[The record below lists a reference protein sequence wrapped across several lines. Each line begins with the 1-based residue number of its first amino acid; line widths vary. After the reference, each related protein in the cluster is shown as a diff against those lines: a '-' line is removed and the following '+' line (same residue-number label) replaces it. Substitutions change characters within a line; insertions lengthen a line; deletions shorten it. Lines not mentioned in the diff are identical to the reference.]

1 MEKIKMTYA
10 DSMRRLDEILED
22 MDESRVSI
30 DDLAERV
37 VEAAGLLKHCRGLLT
52 RTEAK
57 VREVLD
63 DLEQEFSE
71 DKDEE

>member
-30 DDLAERV
+30 DDLAEQV

-71 DKDEE
+71 DKDED

>member
-1 MEKIKMTYA
+1 MEKTKLTYA
-10 DSMRRLDEILED
+10 DSMRRLDTILED
-22 MDESRVSI
+22 IDESRVSI
-30 DDLAERV
+30 DELADRV

-63 DLEQEFSE
+63 DLDQDFAG
-71 DKDEE
+71 DGEEG